1 MKSASRKILSCI
13 LILFS
18 SALIAQEVVA
28 GPKTMHTT
36 EKSPVHAPAA
46 LPAGL
51 VAIYSNLGP
60 TTNAYN
66 DSFGEL
72 VAGPASVSALSF
84 AYALPFTPKSNAHVR
99 ELRAALSYIDTGG
112 ATQVNLSIYSDAS
125 GVPGTILA
133 GPVTLTNLPEFGTCC
148 TLPLAVL
155 PTPLAV
161 TAGTQYWI
169 VADTPSTGTG
179 DDFYGVWEFIYPKPF
194 VQASNVGGFLW
205 SQTFGGM
212 EDAAAGVFGTVP

>member
-1 MKSASRKILSCI
+1 MKSALCSLATCI
-13 LILFS
+13 LLLS
-18 SALIAQEVVA
+18 STLNAQEPVRA
-28 GPKTMHTT
+28 PRTMRAA
-36 EKSPVHAPAA
+36 EKSAVHVPAA

-60 TTNAYN
+60 STNAYN

-72 VAGPASVSALSF
+72 VAGPASVAALSF
-84 AYALPFTPKSNAHVR
+84 AYALPFTPATNAHVR
-99 ELRAALSYIDTGG
+99 EVRAALSYINTGG

-125 GVPGTILA
+125 GVPGTLLA

-155 PTPLAV
+155 TTPLAV

-169 VADTPSTGTG
+169 VADTPTTGTG

-194 VQASNVGGFLW
+194 LQASNVGGFQW
-205 SQTFGGM
+205 SQSFGGM

>member
-1 MKSASRKILSCI
+1 MKAALCKVLSSLLVLSLPVLVAQEAVNSSKTIHTAEKSA
-13 LILFS
+13 
-18 SALIAQEVVA
+18 
-28 GPKTMHTT
+28 
-36 EKSPVHAPAA
+36 VHVSAA

-51 VAIYSNLGP
+51 VTIYSNLGP

-72 VAGPASVSALSF
+72 VAGPASVAGLSF
-84 AYALPFTPKSNAHVR
+84 AYALPFTPTTNAHVR
-99 ELRAALSYIDTGG
+99 EVRAALSYINTGG

-125 GVPGTILA
+125 GVPGTLLA

-155 PTPLAV
+155 TSPLAV

-169 VADTPSTGTG
+169 VADTPNSGTG

-194 VQASNVGGFLW
+194 LQASNVGGFLW
-205 SQTFGGM
+205 SQSFGGM
-212 EDAAAGVFGTVP
+212 EDAAAGIFGTVP